1 MTSARRP
8 AMPRSTQEGL
18 FACCRIPATVSE
30 PGRTRETQYQV
41 HVDAYAAQG
50 AVELG
55 PMTGDTWRHDP
66 RRLTFLLARYK
77 FVSKMLAGKSSVLEV
92 GCGDGFGMRL
102 VLQTVGRGFG
112 VDFDPLFV
120 EWCTAQAR
128 RENIPAEFAVL
139 DVIETVPPGPFAAAY
154 SLDVIEHVEPA
165 LEHRFV
171 ANIAAALEP
180 DGVCIIGTPNITSAP
195 YASVASQVGHIN
207 LKSAETLTA
216 SLSRSFQHVFMFSM
230 NDEVVHTGYAPM
242 AHYLMAL
249 CVNPRG

>member
-1 MTSARRP
+1 
-8 AMPRSTQEGL
+8 
-18 FACCRIPATVSE
+18 VSE
-30 PGRTRETQYQV
+30 RGRTKESQYQV
-41 HVDAYAAQG
+41 HVDAMARQG
-50 AVELG
+50 PVEMG
-55 PMTGDTWRHDP
+55 PMTGDTWRNDP

-77 FVSKMLAGKSSVLEV
+77 FVSKMLAGKASVLEV
-92 GCGDGFGMRL
+92 GCGDAFGMKL

-120 EWCTAQAR
+120 EWAQNTAR
-128 RENIPAEFAVL
+128 REGIPAEFAVL
-139 DVIETVPPGPFAAAY
+139 DITETVPPGPFSAAY

-165 LEHRFV
+165 IEHRFV

-195 YASVASQVGHIN
+195 YASEPSRIGHIN
-207 LKSAETLTA
+207 LKSADTLTETM
-216 SLSRSFQHVFMFSM
+216 RKSFQHVFVFSM

-242 AHYLMAL
+242 AHYLLAL